1 MNESRTSFW
10 RRLAAAAAWRERTVF
25 IALAVLFLAVSA
37 VNPRFAAW
45 SNVLSILGDSAYI
58 GIAAIGMTLCI
69 IFGAFDLSIG
79 ALLALLSVAA
89 VTWAPVLHPVTGTA
103 GFLAVIAMAGAGC
116 GLVNGALVAGLRI
129 PAFIATLGMMY
140 VYRGAAFMLSGGQDQ
155 RLADDWFLALANG
168 DLAGVPVV
176 FMVFAVLVLLGTL
189 LLNRHPLGR
198 RIQAVGN
205 SPKAAR
211 AAGISVPRTTLA
223 VFAIVGVFTA
233 IAAVLQAS
241 LLRGA
246 QPGRGVEFELYV
258 IATVVLGGTSLDG
271 GKGSVINTAIAAVL
285 LATLQCS
292 FSFLTV
298 NPYLQKIIIGGVLLA
313 AFSMNYLRE
322 RAEQSRRRRAQRIKQ
337 TGKDKV
343 TG

>member
-1 MNESRTSFW
+1 MNEPRTAFG
-10 RRLAAAAAWRERTVF
+10 RRVSAALDWRERSVF
-25 IALAVLFLAVSA
+25 AALALLFLAVSA
-37 VNPRFAAW
+37 ANPRFAAL

-79 ALLALLSVAA
+79 ALLALLSVAS
-89 VTWAPVLHPVTGTA
+89 VTWAPHLQPVVGTA
-103 GFLAVIAMAGAGC
+103 GFVIIVALAGAGC
-116 GLVNGALVAGLRI
+116 GLLNGALVAGLRI

-155 RLADDWFLALANG
+155 RLDSAWFLSLANG

-176 FMVFAVLVLLGTL
+176 FLVFVGLTVLGTL

-211 AAGISVPRTTLA
+211 AAGISVSRTTLA
-223 VFAIVGVFTA
+223 VFALVGVFTA
-233 IAAVLQAS
+233 IAGVLQAS

-271 GKGSVINTAIAAVL
+271 GKGSVINTAAAAVL

-292 FSFLTV
+292 FSFLAV
-298 NPYLQKIIIGGVLLA
+298 NPYVQKIIVGGVLVA
-313 AFSMNYLRE
+313 AFSMNYLRGQVE
-322 RAEQSRRRRAQRIKQ
+322 DWRKRRQQQRKEAS
-337 TGKDKV
+337 V
-343 TG
+343 

>member
-1 MNESRTSFW
+1 MSKPRTSFW
-10 RRLAAAAAWRERTVF
+10 RRAAATVDWRERTVF
-25 IALAVLFLAVSA
+25 AALAVLFIAVSVA
-37 VNPRFAAW
+37 NPRFAAG

-69 IFGAFDLSIG
+69 IFGAFDLSVG

-89 VTWAPVLHPVTGTA
+89 VTWAPHLQPVVGTA
-103 GFLAVIAMAGAGC
+103 GFLGIVALAGAGC
-116 GLVNGALVAGLRI
+116 GLINGALVAGLRI

-155 RLADDWFLALANG
+155 RLDSDWFLALANG
-168 DLAGVPVV
+168 DVAGVPVV
-176 FMVFAVLVLLGTL
+176 FLVFGGLTVIGTL

-223 VFAIVGVFTA
+223 VFALVGVFTA

-271 GKGSVINTAIAAVL
+271 GKGSVINTAVAAVL

-292 FSFLTV
+292 FSFLAV
-298 NPYLQKIIIGGVLLA
+298 NPYVQKIIVGGVLLA
-313 AFSMNYLRE
+313 AFSMNDL
-322 RAEQSRRRRAQRIKQ
+322 RRRAEHWRSRRKQQR
-337 TGKDKV
+337 KDGMV
-343 TG
+343 